1 MIHLIKKNVVIIT
14 LLCSLW
20 SCSKNE
26 EIKVNDI
33 LIQNIDK
40 EGLRIPL
47 NETFLVEASIAPG
60 NAERGGITY
69 KSSDEE
75 IFTVSAKGLIMPK
88 KMGEADLIVKTQ
100 DGSRLSD
107 QRTITIERPSIETIE
122 VQGMVDGFL
131 IVGYN
136 LEQKVMINL
145 LPENSTPLVTFHT
158 DDASV
163 FTVNEAGKA
172 LGHRVNGEANLTVRA
187 VHDPEIRTTVKVK
200 VLDLTVSEI
209 VMPTHRLS
217 IVPMGGTYPLRR
229 ELTILPAIAAGVEL
243 RYESNRPDI
252 ATVDEEGVVT
262 AKGRGEVEITVS
274 SKDANPVQSTVS
286 LFVEAE
292 LSYTGW
298 TATASSFNA
307 SQGTPG
313 AIFVDGSSPF
323 WHSKWE
329 GGTEKLPHWIL
340 VDMKAQQMITEIM
353 INRRTTNN
361 DLRKGSI
368 EVSENGGTFTS
379 VGELNWGT
387 APASDDKRYVSFPKQ
402 KVRYIRINVTESN
415 RGDNASINRIRVYGA
430 SE

>member
-1 MIHLIKKNVVIIT
+1 MIHLIKNSVAIVA
-14 LLCSLW
+14 LLCIFW
-20 SCSKNE
+20 SCSKKD

-33 LIQNIDK
+33 LIQNIDND
-40 EGLRIPL
+40 GLSIPL
-47 NETFLVEASIAPG
+47 NETFQVEAAVAPG

-75 IFTVSAKGLIMPK
+75 IFTVSAKGLITPK
-88 KMGEADLIVKTQ
+88 NMGDAELIVKTQ

-122 VQGMVDGFL
+122 VEGLVDGYL

-136 LEQKVMINL
+136 LEQRVMINL
-145 LPENSTPLVTFHT
+145 LPENSTPLVTFHS
-158 DDASV
+158 DDANV
-163 FTVNEAGKA
+163 FTINEEGRA
-172 LGHRVNGEANLTVRA
+172 LGHRVNGEANLTIRA
-187 VHDPEIRTTVKVK
+187 VHNPEIHTTVKVK

-209 VMPTHRLS
+209 VAPTKQLN
-217 IVPMGGTYPLRR
+217 IIPMGGTYQLRR

-262 AKGRGEVEITVS
+262 AKGRGEVEITIS
-274 SKDANPVQSTVS
+274 SKDTNPVQSTVK
-286 LFVEAE
+286 FFIEAE

-298 TATASSFNA
+298 TVTASSFNQ

-313 AIFVDGSSPF
+313 AILVDGASPF

-329 GGTEKLPHWIL
+329 GGSEKLPHWIL
-340 VDMKAQQMITEIM
+340 VDMKVEQMITEIM
-353 INRRTTNN
+353 INRRTTNT
-361 DLRKGSI
+361 DLRKGFI
-368 EVSENGGTFTS
+368 EVSQNGGTFTN
-379 VGELNWGT
+379 VGELNWGS
-387 APASDDKRYVSFPKQ
+387 APASDDKRFVAFAKQ
-402 KVRYIRINVTESN
+402 KVRYIRITVTESN
-415 RGDNASINRIRVYGA
+415 RGDNASINRMRVYGA